1 MAGLAA
7 EFVAGNSAVAEA
19 VLVEARVRELIQRI
33 DVDPVTDSDRVLQLI
48 QECVADMFAGGQL
61 TDPQSTIREVH
72 HQIAGFGPLQEFFDD
87 PEVEEI
93 WINEPTRVFI
103 AKGGRSQLT
112 GVVLTDTQ
120 VRDLVERM
128 LRTSGRRL
136 DLSQPFVDA
145 VLRDGSRLH
154 VVIPDITQSH
164 WSVNIRRFVVRPRS
178 IHDLV
183 DRGTITRDA
192 AQFLEA
198 AVISG
203 LNVVVAGGTQAGKTT
218 LLNSLLGCI
227 GPQERIISC
236 EEVFEIR
243 INHPDWIA
251 MQTRDASLEG
261 TGEVPLRRLVRE
273 ALRMRPTRLV
283 VGEVRQGESLDLLI
297 AMNSGMPSLSTL
309 HANSARE
316 AVTKLC
322 TLPLLAGQ
330 NIPGDFVVPT
340 VAGAVDLV
348 VHTATRADGARRI
361 TEIAGLTGRVENGI
375 VEMSVIFKDE
385 GQGLALRGGYPP
397 HPHRFAQAG
406 FDLTQLLN
414 PVHAQQLREVS

>member
-1 MAGLAA
+1 MSVNSGVFS
-7 EFVAGNSAVAEA
+7 EVVA
-19 VLVEARVRELIQRI
+19 VETRVRELINRQDI
-33 DVDPVTDSDRVLQLI
+33 DPSVEPERVLRLI
-48 QECVADMFAGGQL
+48 EQCVTDMFAAGEL
-61 TDPQSTIREVH
+61 SNPQATIREVH
-72 HQIAGFGPLQEFFDD
+72 HQIAGFGPLQVFFDD

-93 WINEPTRVFI
+93 WINEPSRVFI
-103 AKGGRSQLT
+103 AKNGKSQLT
-112 GVVLTDTQ
+112 NIVLTDSA

-154 VVIPDITQSH
+154 VVIPDITQQH
-164 WSVNIRRFVVRPRS
+164 WSINIRRFVVRPSS
-178 IHDLV
+178 IFDLV
-183 DRGTITRDA
+183 ARGTVTHQA
-192 AQFLEA
+192 AEFLQA
-198 AVISG
+198 SVVSG
-203 LNVVVAGGTQAGKTT
+203 LNIVVAGGTQAGKTT
-218 LLNSLLGCI
+218 LLNALLGCI

-251 MQTRDASLEG
+251 MQTRDPSLEG

-330 NIPGDFVVPT
+330 NIPGEFVVPT

-348 VHTATRADGARRI
+348 VHTATRSDGMRRI
-361 TEIAGLTGRVENGI
+361 TEISGLTGRVENGV
-375 VEMSVIFKDE
+375 VEMSSIFKDE
-385 GQGLALRGGYPP
+385 GHGLQRQTGYPP
-397 HPHRFAQAG
+397 HPQRFVQAG
-406 FDLTQLLN
+406 CDLVQLLDSGAH
-414 PVHAQQLREVS
+414 PLREVS